1 MRFDFRLCAA
11 LPVTLFSGVVHAQSF
26 TLPLPPISDRESAMR
41 LESSGSD
48 DPPPPPELIE
58 RSFLRAAES
67 VCGDDD
73 MQDVELYDG
82 SLGVTQSFVAAHQMS
97 TGQIQWN
104 DNLQDRFGPGAGNV
118 NDQRWCTG
126 TLIADDLF
134 LTAGHCFDPQD
145 DPFGWKTPAR
155 LVNGE
160 KVLLSAAELAPE
172 MHVNFGYQ
180 VDPATNMTR
189 EALVHPIVALLE
201 YRLEGL
207 DYAIIRLGPDK
218 AETPPGK
225 LFGMRELDRDILADA
240 AQLTVIQHPAGRP
253 KKIEAGIETRVNGDF
268 ITYADIDTLGGSS
281 GSGVLNADGKLAAVH
296 TNGGC
301 GPTSGSNLALSIGR
315 IARASMLID

>member
-1 MRFDFRLCAA
+1 MRFDFRLFAA

-67 VCGDDD
+67 LCGAND

-82 SLGVTQSFVAAHQMS
+82 SLGVGQAFVAAHQMS

-118 NDQRWCTG
+118 SDQRWCTG

-160 KVLLSAAELAPE
+160 KVLLSAAEMAPE

-180 VDPATNMTR
+180 VDPATNMPR
-189 EALVHPIVALLE
+189 DAMIHPITELLE

-207 DYAIIRLGPDK
+207 DYAIVRLGPNNQGK
-218 AETPPGK
+218 LPGE
-225 LFGMRELDRDILADA
+225 LFGMREVDPNTIANA
-240 AQLTVIQHPAGRP
+240 AQLTVLQHPAGLP
-253 KKIEAGIETRVNGDF
+253 KKIEAGAMTQVNGDF
-268 ITYADIDTLGGSS
+268 ITYADIDTMGGSS
-281 GSGVLNADGKLAAVH
+281 GSGVLNVDGKLVAVH

-301 GPTSGSNLALSIGR
+301 GPISGSNLALSVGR
-315 IARASMLID
+315 IAQASALIE